1 MDFTFRNPRILST
14 AHRIHALSAD
24 LLKIEDG
31 QLPGPRQMRDAPV
44 ISNWVLSHRPEPIL
58 IGDVFGHPGIPD
70 GPAFTSGLYYAD
82 PERGIAR
89 TLSRWY
95 RLGPQRPV
103 PSVDGEE
110 VI

>member
-24 LLKIEDG
+24 LLAIEADKLPTAR
-31 QLPGPRQMRDAPV
+31 QLRDAPL
-44 ISNWVLSHRPEPIL
+44 ISNWTLGHRPEAIL
-58 IGDVFGHPGIPD
+58 IGYVIGHPGIPE

-82 PERGIAR
+82 PQLGIAR

-95 RLGPQRPV
+95 RLGPQRSV
-103 PSVDGEE
+103 PSFHDRE
-110 VI
+110 VV

>member
-24 LLKIEDG
+24 LLAIESG
-31 QLPGPRQMRDAPV
+31 QPPTARQLRDAPL
-44 ISNWVLSHRPEPIL
+44 ISNWILGHRPEPIL
-58 IGDVFGHPGIPD
+58 IGDVIGHPGIAD

-103 PSVDGEE
+103 PE
-110 VI
+110 VGDTEVV